1 MDFNT
6 VAVVILCV
14 LMYLLAGV
22 VFCLCYIITFEYKPK
37 ILNPLDSDRYD
48 EQSMIG
54 LWAIFW
60 LPIALFS
67 AFLDLARLLG
77 ILISKLYN
85 RIKNTIDVR
94 LERLMG
100 QGKE

>member
-1 MDFNT
+1 MDFST
-6 VAVVILCV
+6 IVLIVFCV
-14 LMYLLAGV
+14 LIYLLAGV

-37 ILNPLDSDRYD
+37 ILNPLDSEKYD

-77 ILISKLYN
+77 ILITKIWTRL
-85 RIKNTIDVR
+85 KNAVDVR
-94 LERLMG
+94 LERLLG
-100 QGKE
+100 QGPE